1 VGKAVE
7 FNGVDDALE
16 DTDARMLSE
25 IRVIDGRWRLDSFAT
40 AGGQSRN
47 S

>member
-7 FNGVDDALE
+7 FNGVDD
-16 DTDARMLSE
+16 TDARMLSE
-25 IRVIDGRWRLDSFAT
+25 IRVVDGRWRLDSFAM